1 MISPETIKKL
11 HELNCEDVARRLGLE
26 VNMHQA
32 HCFMH
37 QDKRPSLAFKNNL
50 WKCFA
55 CDKGGD
61 AISLVEEKCDF
72 SFVEA
77 CTWLCEQY
85 NIYLPS
91 TNLKNTKKRPKLKH
105 RRALVVGKEE
115 SRPDFDSDVASAI
128 INLAELETKG
138 KDFLFTERKL
148 SAQVVEKMKIKSV
161 EDPTEIKEVLINT
174 FGEERLIKCKVLK
187 RNKYNVQLTINIPSL
202 LIPYFDMTGKLV
214 ALQSRYLGTNEN
226 IPRFKMLCNSRKQLY
241 NIALLA
247 KLQEGSK
254 LYIMEGIT
262 DCLAMLSAGYP
273 AVAIQSATTI
283 PETELDK
290 LSGFDLVMVHDNDKA
305 GVSAFYHLHRSLL
318 RYGCRLKCAA
328 IPTLFKDY
336 STYYLSLKNKK
347 RWK

>member
-1 MISPETIKKL
+1 M
-11 HELNCEDVARRLGLE
+11 
-26 VNMHQA
+26 
-32 HCFMH
+32 
-37 QDKRPSLAFKNNL
+37 
-50 WKCFA
+50 
-55 CDKGGD
+55 
-61 AISLVEEKCDF
+61 EEKCNL

-85 NIYLPS
+85 HIYTPS
-91 TNLKNTKKRPKLKH
+91 TNLKNTKKRPKLRH
-105 RRALVVGKEE
+105 RRTLAIDREE
-115 SRPDFDSDVASAI
+115 SRPNFDGDVASAI
-128 INLAELETKG
+128 INLADLEAKG
-138 KDFLFTERKL
+138 KEFLFTERKL

-161 EDPTEIKEVLINT
+161 EDPTEMKEILMNT

-187 RNKYNVQLTINIPSL
+187 RDNNKIQLTINIPSL
-202 LIPYFDMTGKLV
+202 LIPYFDRTGKLV

-241 NIALLA
+241 NMVLLA

-318 RYGCRLKCAA
+318 RYGCRLKCAT
-328 IPTLFKDY
+328 IPALFKDY
-336 STYYLSLKNKK
+336 SAYYLYLKK
-347 RWK
+347 